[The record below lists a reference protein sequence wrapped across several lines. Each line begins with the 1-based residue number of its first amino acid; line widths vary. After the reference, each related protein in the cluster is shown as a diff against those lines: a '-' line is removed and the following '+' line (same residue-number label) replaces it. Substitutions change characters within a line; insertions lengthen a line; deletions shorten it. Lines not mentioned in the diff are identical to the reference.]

1 MIIPINE
8 RYRIVSDEYQW
19 IIQKKGSRK
28 GKEDW
33 QSRLFFGTFEAA
45 AKELG
50 ELLVRRPEANT
61 LVDALQEV
69 EKIATTSSRL
79 LHLRL
84 RGYKTFQR
92 PEPTND
98 LSVRRFPSSR
108 SKY

>member
-50 ELLVRRPEANT
+50 ELLVRRSKANT
-61 LVDALQEV
+61 LVEALREV
-69 EKIATTSSRL
+69 EKIATTLSKAL
-79 LHLRL
+79 TPKIETL
-84 RGYKTFQR
+84 K
-92 PEPTND
+92 D
-98 LSVRRFPSSR
+98 LPRTGTDE
-108 SKY
+108 